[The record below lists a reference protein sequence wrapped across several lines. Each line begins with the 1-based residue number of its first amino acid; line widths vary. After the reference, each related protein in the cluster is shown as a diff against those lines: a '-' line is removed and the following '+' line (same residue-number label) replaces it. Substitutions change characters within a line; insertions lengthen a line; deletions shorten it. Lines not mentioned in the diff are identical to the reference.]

1 MDEEIKIEVDRYYL
15 IDDEQYFWAGIDA
28 EEVKCGENLKEAIS
42 FETLEKAQNIK
53 QILKEEWG
61 EDFNIVKINFEFIK

>member
-1 MDEEIKIEVDRYYL
+1 MDEEIEVDRYYL
-15 IDDEQYFWAGIDA
+15 IDDEQYFWAGIYV
-28 EEVKCGENLKEAIS
+28 EEVKYGTNLKEAIS
-42 FETLEKAQNIK
+42 FETLEKAQNFK

>member
-1 MDEEIKIEVDRYYL
+1 MNEEIEVDRYYL
-15 IDDEQYFWAGIDA
+15 IDDEQFFWAGIDV
-28 EEVKCGENLKEAIS
+28 EEVKYGENLKEAIS